1 MGWAGRP
8 RSARAYSDAGP
19 NMSAVCSRYVG
30 CVGRCGTLQRC
41 AIAAS
46 RVWQTACSSSPAG
59 RLRRVRPLNLLSL
72 VPPARQKNSHCYFL
86 PSSRAPMAGV
96 SVAIVCRTFG
106 PWSCATNRYCEPRLK
121 PRLKPR
127 LRPLCKPMPLRFS
140 VLPLIVAY
148 LAACGSLR
156 ARNEGGSARNRV
168 VFIKR
173 VHSRSHSEKQCGSE
187 K

>member
-1 MGWAGRP
+1 MGRAGRP

-19 NMSAVCSRYVG
+19 NMSAVCSRYAG
-30 CVGRCGTLQRC
+30 CVGRRSTLRRC
-41 AIAAS
+41 AIAALG
-46 RVWQTACSSSPAG
+46 VWQTACSSSPAG
-59 RLRRVRPLNLLSL
+59 CLRRARPLNLLSL

-86 PSSRAPMAGV
+86 PSSRTPMAGV

-106 PWSCATNRYCEPRLK
+106 PWSCATNRYREPCLK
-121 PRLKPR
+121 PRLKP
-127 LRPLCKPMPLRFS
+127 LCKPMPPRFP

>member
-1 MGWAGRP
+1 MCAV
-8 RSARAYSDAGP
+8 RSRFA
-19 NMSAVCSRYVG
+19 G
-30 CVGRCGTLQRC
+30 CVGRRSTLRRC

-46 RVWQTACSSSPAG
+46 GVWQTACSSSPAG

-72 VPPARQKNSHCYFL
+72 VPPALQKNSHCYFL
-86 PSSRAPMAGV
+86 PSSRTPMAGV

-106 PWSCATNRYCEPRLK
+106 PWSCATNRYREPCLK
-121 PRLKPR
+121 PRLKP
-127 LRPLCKPMPLRFS
+127 LCKPMPPRFP